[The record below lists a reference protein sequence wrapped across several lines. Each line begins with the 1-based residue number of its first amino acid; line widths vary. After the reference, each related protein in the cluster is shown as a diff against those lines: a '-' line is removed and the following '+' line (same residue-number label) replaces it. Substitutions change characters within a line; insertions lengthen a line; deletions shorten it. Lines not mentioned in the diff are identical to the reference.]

1 MKKLAGKE
9 EDELVKL
16 VKEDLILIEKKIVQ
30 MEKLQKRTHQ
40 TVVDMSN
47 SLIPMYLEWRK
58 EKDQAEKESRRILY
72 G

>member
-16 VKEDLILIEKKIVQ
+16 VKEDLILIERKIVQ